1 MIDLIQY
8 SSNSHQV
15 FHRFSP
21 QAAKKIVEDAEANQ
35 DKKNPIVN
43 WLDIAIKKEDTM
55 AEVARLFNL
64 HALVLEDINN
74 HNHLPKYE
82 QYENY
87 VFITLKMLSIQKDE
101 DGEEF
106 VEDEQISIIL
116 GEGWLITIQETEGDV
131 FDHVRHRIKEAL
143 GNLRHRKADY
153 LFYRLI
159 DVVVDNYYLVLE
171 SMRDKIENLEE
182 LLVDSPESNYND
194 RILHLKKQ
202 LRTFRRYMLPL
213 KNEVNRIRVE
223 PAHFFQKFTMTYLS
237 DVHDHLVALD
247 SSFETFREM
256 LNDLTDLH
264 LAYLSHSMNKVMK
277 TLSTVSTIFI
287 PLTFVAGIYGMN
299 FHHMPELEWVWSYPI
314 LMLSMVLIS
323 LVLVIFM
330 RRKGWF

>member
-8 SSNSHQV
+8 SSDSHQV
-15 FHRFSP
+15 YNRLSP
-21 QAAKKIVEDAEANQ
+21 QAAMRIVEEAQANQ
-35 DKKNPIVN
+35 QKKHPIVN
-43 WLDIAIKKEDTM
+43 WLDIAVKKEETVT
-55 AEVARLFNL
+55 EIARLFNL
-64 HALVLEDINN
+64 HALVVEDINN

-82 QYENY
+82 QYEHY

-101 DGEEF
+101 DGEDF
-106 VEDEQISIIL
+106 VDSEQISIIL
-116 GEGWLITIQETEGDV
+116 GEGWLITVQETEGDI
-131 FDHVRHRIKEAL
+131 FGHVRQRIKEAL

-159 DVVVDNYYLVLE
+159 DVVVDNYYIVLE
-171 SMRDKIENLEE
+171 SLRDKIENLEE

-194 RILHLKKQ
+194 DILHLKKQ

-213 KNEVNRIRVE
+213 KTEINRVRVE

-237 DVHDHLVALD
+237 DVYDHLVSLD

-299 FHHMPELEWVWSYPI
+299 FQYMPELSWAWSYPI

-323 LVLVIFM
+323 IVLVVFM

>member
-8 SSNSHQV
+8 SSDSHQV
-15 FHRFSP
+15 YNRLSP
-21 QAAKKIVEDAEANQ
+21 QAAMQIVEEAQANQ
-35 DKKNPIVN
+35 HKKHPIVN
-43 WLDIAIKKEDTM
+43 WLDIAVKKEATV

-64 HALVLEDINN
+64 HALVVEDINN

-82 QYENY
+82 QYEHY

-101 DGEEF
+101 DGEDF
-106 VEDEQISIIL
+106 VDSEQISIIL
-116 GEGWLITIQETEGDV
+116 GEGWLITVQETEGDI
-131 FDHVRHRIKEAL
+131 FGHVRQRIKEAL

-159 DVVVDNYYLVLE
+159 DVVVDNYYIVLE
-171 SMRDKIENLEE
+171 SLRDKIENLEE

-194 RILHLKKQ
+194 DILHLKKQ

-213 KNEVNRIRVE
+213 KTEINRVRVE

-237 DVHDHLVALD
+237 DVYDHLVSLD

-299 FHHMPELEWVWSYPI
+299 FQHMPELNWAWSYPI
-314 LMLSMVLIS
+314 LLITMAVIS
-323 LVLVIFM
+323 LILVVFM